1 LEYRINPQILL
12 ELEYDYDS
20 LMLYNRDDKRVVLRH
35 WFPF

>member
-1 LEYRINPQILL
+1 L

-20 LMLYNRDDKRVVLRH
+20 LMLYNRDDKRIMVRH